1 MEQISLEKVN
11 NNVLGLRQMIEEMKE
26 ILMEDELEL
35 ADDVVQE
42 IEESRK
48 KPESSFI
55 SQEDIEAEFGL

>member
-55 SQEDIEAEFGL
+55 SQEEIEAEFGL

>member
-1 MEQISLEKVN
+1 MEQISLESMNKN
-11 NNVLGLRQMIEEMKE
+11 ILGLKQMMEEMKE

-35 ADDVVQE
+35 SDEVVQE
-42 IEESRK
+42 IEESRR

>member
-11 NNVLGLRQMIEEMKE
+11 NNVLGLRHMIEEMKE